1 MSVLYLSW
9 RCQFKYNI
17 PIMKTLAIS
26 IFALLIAFFACSKK
40 KSSTKEEETPLPDVE
55 IKTRIVSAGLSH
67 VWEMVYGPD
76 QQLWITE
83 RGGKISRV
91 NPQTGAVTLLLNV
104 PDVVADGEG
113 GLLGMAINPQFTT
126 NPWVYV
132 VYNYNAGG
140 YKEKVVRYTYSGNTL
155 NSPLTI
161 LDQIPASSIHNGS
174 RLLVSSDQ
182 KLFITTGDASTAS
195 NAQNTGSLSG
205 KILRVNMDGSIPA
218 DNPFPN
224 SRIWSFGHRNPQGL
238 VQVGDKLYASE
249 HGPNNDDEVNL
260 ILKGRNYGW
269 PNVEG
274 FCDKSAEQTFCT
286 ANNVVEPLMAWT
298 PTIATSGLTYYN
310 SGLIPAFKNSLL
322 LLSLKGS
329 KFTQLK
335 LNDGGDK
342 ILGSKDFFVNQY
354 GRLRAICQSPD
365 GKIYIGSSNGND
377 DKIVE
382 IQ

>member
-1 MSVLYLSW
+1 
-9 RCQFKYNI
+9 
-17 PIMKTLAIS
+17 MKTLAIS
-26 IFALLIAFFACSKK
+26 IFSILLAFYACKK
-40 KSSTKEEETPLPDVE
+40 NKSSTKPEEEPLPDVE
-55 IKTRIVSAGLSH
+55 VKTRILSAGFSH

-91 NPQTGAVTLLLNV
+91 NPQTGAVALLLNV

-113 GLLGMAINPQFTT
+113 GLLGMAINNTQFTT

-132 VYNYNAGG
+132 VYNYNSGG

-174 RLLVSSDQ
+174 RLLISTDQ

-274 FCDKSAEQTFCT
+274 FCDKSAEQTFCS

>member
-1 MSVLYLSW
+1 
-9 RCQFKYNI
+9 
-17 PIMKTLAIS
+17 MKTLAIA
-26 IFALLIAFFACSKK
+26 IFAFLTSFYACTKN
-40 KSSTKEEETPLPDVE
+40 KSAAKEEETLPDVE
-55 IKTRIVSAGLSH
+55 LKTRTVSSGLSH

-76 QQLWITE
+76 QQLWITD

-104 PDVVADGEG
+104 PDVVPKGEG
-113 GLLGMAINPQFTT
+113 GLLGMAINPQFST

-140 YKEKVVRYTYSGNTL
+140 DYKEKVVRYTYSGGTL
-155 NSPLTI
+155 NSAFTI
-161 LDQIPASSIHNGS
+161 LDMIPAAGIHNGS
-174 RLLVSSDQ
+174 RLLISSDQ
-182 KLFITTGDASTAS
+182 KLFITTGDASEAA
-195 NAQNTGSLSG
+195 NAQNTASLSG
-205 KILRVNMDGSIPA
+205 KILRLNMDGSIPA
-218 DNPFPN
+218 DNPMPN
-224 SRIWSFGHRNPQGL
+224 NRIWSFGHRNPQGL
-238 VQVGDKLYASE
+238 VQVGGKMYASE

-274 FCDKSAEQTFCT
+274 FCDKSSEQSFCT

-310 SGLIPAFKNSLL
+310 SDLIPQFKNSLL

-335 LNDGGDK
+335 LNDAGDK
-342 ILGSKDFFVNQY
+342 ITGSKDFFVNQY

-365 GKIYIGSSNGND
+365 GKIYIGSSNGD
-377 DKIVE
+377 KDKIIE
-382 IQ
+382 ISK

>member
-1 MSVLYLSW
+1 
-9 RCQFKYNI
+9 
-17 PIMKTLAIS
+17 MKTLTIS
-26 IFALLIAFFACSKK
+26 IVALLMAFFACKK
-40 KSSTKEEETPLPDVE
+40 NKPNTPDGEQLPDVE
-55 IKTRIVSAGLSH
+55 LKTRTVSAGLSH

-91 NPQTGAVTLLLNV
+91 NPQTGAVSLLLNV
-104 PDVVADGEG
+104 PDVVSNGEG
-113 GLLGMAINPQFTT
+113 GLLGMAINPQFST

-132 VYNYNAGG
+132 VYNYNSASG
-140 YKEKVVRYTYSGNTL
+140 YKEKVVRYTYSGTAL
-155 NSPLTI
+155 TSPLTI
-161 LDQIPASSIHNGS
+161 LDLIPASSIHNGS
-174 RLLVSSDQ
+174 RLLISNDQ
-182 KLFITTGDASTAS
+182 KLFISTGDASEAS

-218 DNPFPN
+218 DNPIAN
-224 SRIWSFGHRNPQGL
+224 SRVWSYGHRNPQGL
-238 VQVGDKLYASE
+238 VQVGAKLYASE

-274 FCDKSAEQTFCT
+274 FCDKPAEQTFCS

-310 SGLIPAFKNSLL
+310 SDLIPQFKNSLL
-322 LLSLKGS
+322 LLSLKAS

-335 LNDGGDK
+335 LNEAGDK
-342 ILGSKDFFVNQY
+342 ILGSKDFFVNEF

-365 GKIYIGSSNGND
+365 GKIYIGSSNGSN
-377 DKIVE
+377 DKIIE
-382 IQ
+382 IN

>member
-1 MSVLYLSW
+1 
-9 RCQFKYNI
+9 
-17 PIMKTLAIS
+17 MKTLALS
-26 IFALLIAFFACSKK
+26 ILALFIAVSSCSKQK
-40 KSSTKEEETPLPDVE
+40 PSTEEEKPLPDVDL
-55 IKTRIVSAGLSH
+55 KTKVVSAGLSH

-91 NPQTGAVTLLLNV
+91 NPQTGAVTLLLNIS
-104 PDVVADGEG
+104 DVVSNGEG
-113 GLLGMAINPQFTT
+113 GLLGMALNPQFAT
-126 NPWVYV
+126 NPWVFV
-132 VYNYNAGG
+132 VYNYNSGSG
-140 YKEKVVRYTYSGNTL
+140 YKEKVVRYNYSGGTL
-155 NSPLTI
+155 NTPLTL
-161 LDQIPASSIHNGS
+161 LDMIPASSIHNGS
-174 RLLVSSDQ
+174 RLLVTSDQ
-182 KLFITTGDASTAS
+182 KLLITTGDASAAA
-195 NAQNTGSLSG
+195 NAQNTASVSG
-205 KILRVNMDGSIPA
+205 KILRINLDGTIPA
-218 DNPFPN
+218 DNPFPDN
-224 SRIWSFGHRNPQGL
+224 RVWTFGHRNPQGL
-238 VQVGDKLYASE
+238 VQVGGKLYSSE

-310 SGLIPAFKNSLL
+310 SDFIPQFKNSLL

-342 ILGSKDFFVNQY
+342 IEGSKDFFVNQF

-365 GKIYIGSSNGND
+365 GKIYIGSSNGSD
-377 DKIVE
+377 DKIIE
-382 IQ
+382 ITK